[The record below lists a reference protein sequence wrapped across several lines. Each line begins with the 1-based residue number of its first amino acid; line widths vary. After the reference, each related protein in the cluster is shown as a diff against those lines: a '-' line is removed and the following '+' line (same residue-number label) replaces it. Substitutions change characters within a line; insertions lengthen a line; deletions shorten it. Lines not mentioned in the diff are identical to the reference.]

1 MSTEDIAV
9 EATWNQA
16 NQAYLAAALEVTK
29 ARLVDRMQAVNPAID
44 SPVVKTTKALAD
56 AEQWLAECE
65 QKLPAPAAIQQLSAT
80 CHLSSFEQETL
91 LLCAG
96 MELDATFAPLL
107 AAIHGDSQKNHPT
120 FSLALGVLPNSHWGA
135 LSPGAAL
142 RHWQLIEVG
151 PGKALT
157 LSPLRIDERILNF
170 LAGVYH
176 LDSQLEGL
184 VKPVR
189 QTDELVDSHLVISQ
203 QLVQTWA
210 KAKQIGRS
218 LPVLQL
224 WGGELRDRRGIAL
237 TAAADLNLNLHTLSV
252 SRLPNSVL
260 ELNRVARRWQRESIL
275 SQSTL
280 LLEWDNHSI
289 NDVSMLQRVDQFL
302 EEVSS
307 PVMVSSRDR
316 QNLGAHTTVSFDVAL
331 PTEVEQQHLW
341 HTLLDDASTTNGHV
355 QKLVTQ
361 FNLNTSLIQAA
372 YVDALGHLESSAN
385 GAASKGFTAANLKL
399 DVDKTAASKLWQACR
414 TQARPRMD
422 AHAQRIES
430 DAVWDDLILPTRQK
444 DTLQEI
450 VAHLQQRSKVYGDW
464 GFGGKSQRGLGITAL
479 FAGAS
484 GTGKTLAAEVL
495 AQELQLDLYKIDLSA
510 VVSKYIGETEKNLSK
525 IFDAA
530 ESGGVILLFDEA
542 DALFGKRNE
551 VKDSH
556 DRYANI
562 EVSYLLQRM
571 ESYRGLA
578 ILTTNLPDSIDKA
591 FIRRIRFI
599 VQFPFPELAERQ
611 LIWSR
616 MFPSQTPTDG
626 LEFKKLAKLTVAGG
640 NIRNIALNA
649 AFLAANDNHP
659 VMMKH
664 LLKAARSEY
673 TKLDRPMTDSE
684 IRGWI

>member
-1 MSTEDIAV
+1 MSNSSSQWQAE
-9 EATWNQA
+9 NQ
-16 NQAYLAAALEVTK
+16 QYLSAAITVVK
-29 ARLVDRMQAVNPAID
+29 ARLVERLQQASID
-44 SPVVKTTKALAD
+44 LHMLSHVPSLKTAL
-56 AEQWLAECE
+56 EQFHAVEMS
-65 QKLPAPAAIQQLSAT
+65 QLPSALEQLSAL
-80 CHLSSFEQETL
+80 CHLSAFEQEIL
-91 LLCAG
+91 LLCAA
-96 MELDATFAPLL
+96 MELDATFAPMF
-107 AAIHGDSQKNHPT
+107 AALHGDAQRNYPT
-120 FSLALGVLPNSHWGA
+120 FSLTLGNLPEASWAA
-135 LSPGAAL
+135 LSPGAPL
-142 RHWQLIEVG
+142 RHWQLVEVG

-170 LAGVYH
+170 LTGIYH
-176 LDSQLEGL
+176 LDSQLVGV
-184 VKPVR
+184 VKSVKAA
-189 QTDELVDSHLVISQ
+189 DELVPSHGAIATQ
-203 QLVQTWA
+203 IAHTWTQA
-210 KAKQIGRS
+210 KKMGRS

-224 WGGELRDRRGIAL
+224 CGGETRDCRSIAF
-237 TAAADLNLNLHTLSV
+237 TAAAALNLNLHILSV
-252 SRLPNSVL
+252 SRLPSSVS
-260 ELNRVARRWQRESIL
+260 ELNRIARRWQRESIL

-280 LLEWDNHSI
+280 LLEWDGHSDNEAVI
-289 NDVSMLQRVDQFL
+289 LQRVEQFL
-302 EEVSS
+302 EDVIS
-307 PVMVSSRDR
+307 PVMVSSRNR
-316 QNLGAHTTVSFDVAL
+316 QNLGTHTTVNFDVAL
-331 PTEVEQQHLW
+331 PTDGEQQHLW
-341 HTLLDDASTTNGHV
+341 HSLLDTSPAANGYV
-355 QKLVTQ
+355 QQLVTQ

-372 YVDALGHLESSAN
+372 YVDALGHVSPDPGAE
-385 GAASKGFTAANLKL
+385 GAADPGVATENVVPNTEPVEA
-399 DVDKTAASKLWQACR
+399 VVPKLWQACR
-414 TQARPRMD
+414 LQARPRMD
-422 AHAQRIES
+422 NHAQRIES
-430 DAVWDDLILPTRQK
+430 DAVWHELILPEKQK
-444 DTLQEI
+444 STLQEI
-450 VAHLQQRSKVYGDW
+450 VAHLRQRSKVYGNW

-495 AQELQLDLYKIDLSA
+495 AQELQLDLYKIDLST

-599 VQFPFPELAERQ
+599 VQFPFPEVSERQ
-611 LIWSR
+611 QIWSR
-616 MFPSQTPTDG
+616 MFPHQTPTEG
-626 LEFKKLAKLTVAGG
+626 LEFRKLAKLTVAGG

-649 AFLAANDNHP
+649 AFFAADENQP

-673 TKLDRPMTDSE
+673 AKLERSLNENE
-684 IRGWI
+684 IRGWVS

>member
-1 MSTEDIAV
+1 MNNWQDE
-9 EATWNQA
+9 NQ
-16 NQAYLAAALEVTK
+16 QALSAAITVVK
-29 ARLVDRMQAVNPAID
+29 ARLVERLRQASMDLPMLSHVP
-44 SPVVKTTKALAD
+44 SVKIAL
-56 AEQWLAECE
+56 EQFHGLEMT
-65 QKLPAPAAIQQLSAT
+65 QLPSALEQLST
-80 CHLSSFEQETL
+80 LCHLSAFEQEIL

-96 MELDATFAPLL
+96 MELDATFAPMF
-107 AAIHGDSQKNHPT
+107 AALHGDAQRNYPT
-120 FSLALGVLPNSHWGA
+120 FSLALGNLPEPSWAA
-135 LSPGAAL
+135 LSPGAPL
-142 RHWQLIEVG
+142 RHWQLVDVG

-170 LAGVYH
+170 LTGVYH
-176 LDSQLEGL
+176 LDGQLVGL
-184 VKPVR
+184 VKPVK
-189 QTDELVDSHLVISQ
+189 TADELVPSHDAI
-203 QLVQTWA
+203 
-210 KAKQIGRS
+210 AKQIVRTWTQAKKVGRR

-224 WGGELRDRRGIAL
+224 CEGEMRDCRGIAF
-237 TAAADLNLNLHTLSV
+237 TAAAALNLNLHIFSV

-260 ELNRVARRWQRESIL
+260 ELNQIARRWQRESIL
-275 SQSTL
+275 SQSML
-280 LLEWDNHSI
+280 LVEWDDRSESDISI
-289 NDVSMLQRVDQFL
+289 PQRVTQFL
-302 EEVSS
+302 EDIIS
-307 PVMVSSRDR
+307 PVMMSSRNR
-316 QNLGAHTTVSFDVAL
+316 QNLGTQTTVSFDVAL

-341 HTLLDDASTTNGHV
+341 HTLLTPASVVNGQV
-355 QKLVTQ
+355 QQLVTQ

-372 YVDALGHLESSAN
+372 YVDALGHLSSNTTPEDGGARDKPTSEN
-385 GAASKGFTAANLKL
+385 LELGAAKFETIAPQ
-399 DVDKTAASKLWQACR
+399 LWQACR
-414 TQARPRMD
+414 IQARPRMD

-430 DAVWDDLILPTRQK
+430 DAVWDDLVLPERQK
-444 DTLQEI
+444 YTLQEI
-450 VAHLQQRSKVYGDW
+450 VAHLRQRSKVYGSW

-495 AQELQLDLYKIDLSA
+495 AQELQLDLYKIDLST

-599 VQFPFPELAERQ
+599 VQFPFPEFAERQ
-611 LIWSR
+611 HIWSR
-616 MFPSQTPTDG
+616 MFPPQTPTEG

-649 AFLAANDNHP
+649 AFFAADDNQP

-673 TKLDRPMTDSE
+673 AKLERSINESE
-684 IRGWI
+684 IRGWAS

>member
-1 MSTEDIAV
+1 MNTWLDENQQYLSAAITVVKARFV
-9 EATWNQA
+9 ERLQQA
-16 NQAYLAAALEVTK
+16 SMDLPMLSHVPSVERALERFHSLEMTQ
-29 ARLVDRMQAVNPAID
+29 LP
-44 SPVVKTTKALAD
+44 SAL
-56 AEQWLAECE
+56 E
-65 QKLPAPAAIQQLSAT
+65 QLST
-80 CHLSSFEQETL
+80 LCHLSAFEQEIL

-96 MELDATFAPLL
+96 MELDATFAPIF
-107 AAIHGDSQKNHPT
+107 AALHGDAQRNYPT
-120 FSLALGVLPNSHWGA
+120 FSLALGNLLEPNWSA
-135 LSPGAAL
+135 LSPGAPL
-142 RHWQLIEVG
+142 RHWQLVEVG

-157 LSPLRIDERILNF
+157 LSPLRLDERILNF
-170 LAGVYH
+170 LTGVYH
-176 LDSQLEGL
+176 LDSQLTGL
-184 VKPVR
+184 VKPVK
-189 QTDELVDSHLVISQ
+189 TVDELVPSHGAIAQ
-203 QLVQTWA
+203 QIVRTWTQA
-210 KAKQIGRS
+210 KKIGRS

-224 WGGELRDRRGIAL
+224 CGSEMRDCRGIAF
-237 TAAADLNLNLHTLSV
+237 TAAAALNLNLHILSV
-252 SRLPNSVL
+252 SRLPSSVS

-280 LLEWDNHSI
+280 LLEWDDRSSENHASI
-289 NDVSMLQRVDQFL
+289 PQRVDQFL
-302 EEVSS
+302 EEVIS
-307 PVMVSSRDR
+307 PIMVSSRNR
-316 QNLGAHTTVSFDVAL
+316 QNLDAHTTVSFDVAL
-331 PTEVEQQHLW
+331 PTELEQRHLW
-341 HTLLDDASTTNGHV
+341 HTLLDTSPTANEHV
-355 QKLVTQ
+355 QQLVTQ

-372 YVDALGHLESSAN
+372 YADALGHLSSN
-385 GAASKGFTAANLKL
+385 SSIENEMTGNEAAAKNVGLDTAKFETVAPQ
-399 DVDKTAASKLWQACR
+399 LWQACR

-422 AHAQRIES
+422 NHARRIQS
-430 DAVWDDLILPTRQK
+430 DTVWDDLILPEKQK
-444 DTLQEI
+444 YILQEI
-450 VAHLQQRSKVYGDW
+450 VAHLRQRSKVHSTW

-479 FAGAS
+479 FSGAS

-495 AQELQLDLYKIDLSA
+495 AQELQLDLYKIDLST

-578 ILTTNLPDSIDKA
+578 ILTSNLPDSIDKA

-599 VQFPFPELAERQ
+599 VQFPFPEYAERQ
-611 LIWSR
+611 QIWSR
-616 MFPSQTPTDG
+616 MFPPQTPTEG

-640 NIRNIALNA
+640 NIRNIVLNA
-649 AFLAANDNHP
+649 AFFAADDNQP

-673 TKLDRPMTDSE
+673 AKLERSINESE
-684 IRGWI
+684 IRGWVS